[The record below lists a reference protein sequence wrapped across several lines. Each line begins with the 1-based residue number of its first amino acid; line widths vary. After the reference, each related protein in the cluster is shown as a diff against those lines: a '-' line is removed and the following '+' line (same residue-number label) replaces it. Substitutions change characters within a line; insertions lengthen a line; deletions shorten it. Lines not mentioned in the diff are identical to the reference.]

1 MFAPKLMPK
10 QVAPKNNSF
19 DIAGAWGGKA
29 QKLEEGCH
37 PEEEEREEGWKQA
50 RAMKYFVIYLI
61 GMKVED

>member
-1 MFAPKLMPK
+1 MPK

-29 QKLEEGCH
+29 QELEEGCH

-50 RAMKYFVIYLI
+50 RAMKYFVKPVREAR
-61 GMKVED
+61 GPEGPAR